1 MANKPGKPNIQRSVG
16 ITGTAAD
23 PTIEQEDTNTGT
35 HTGTDP
41 KASSGHGG
49 KVENDFNQMGDQK
62 PTQQQRRPAHG
73 QQPQRPGVACGRQQ
87 PVAVAPGYDRALRHW
102 RPEAWRTR
110 LSAAILNILEPS

>member
-16 ITGTAAD
+16 ISGTAAD

-35 HTGTDP
+35 NTGTDP

-62 PTQQQRRPAHG
+62 PTQKNEGQRTANSRSDRESHVG
-73 QQPQRPGVACGRQQ
+73 GSNQLQSRRGTTGR
-87 PVAVAPGYDRALRHW
+87 
-102 RPEAWRTR
+102 
-110 LSAAILNILEPS
+110 